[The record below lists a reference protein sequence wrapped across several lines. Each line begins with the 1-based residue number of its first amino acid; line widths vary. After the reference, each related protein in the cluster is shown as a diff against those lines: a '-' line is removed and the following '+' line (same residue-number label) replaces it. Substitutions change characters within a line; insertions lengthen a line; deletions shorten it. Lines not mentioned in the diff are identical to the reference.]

1 MQPLNFS
8 VDLMKWIF
16 DWCFLKVATHVP
28 YLHPYCPPPAP
39 LSPYAVPTLLGQMCR
54 LMFLSNGT
62 EPLNKILLPLHQ
74 PALIES
80 LVSFIKLCVIV
91 AFFLFLCFF
100 FLFISPSLSLLRNRL
115 ADGSLVTLF
124 NGAKGVILKGRLVI
138 GSIIQTRDF
147 HFPLF
152 FQREVGFLEAG
163 WSLAGEQHSG
173 LVEV

>member
-1 MQPLNFS
+1 MKPLNFS

-28 YLHPYCPPPAP
+28 YLHPQRPPPAP
-39 LSPYAVPTLLGQMCR
+39 LSPYAAPTRIGWMCR

-62 EPLNKILLPLHQ
+62 KPLNKISLPLHQ

-91 AFFLFLCFF
+91 TFFLFLCFF
-100 FLFISPSLSLLRNRL
+100 FLFISPSLPLLRNRL

-124 NGAKGVILKGRLVI
+124 NGARGVILKGRLVI
-138 GSIIQTRDF
+138 GSIIQTPWF
-147 HFPLF
+147 SFPSVLSKESWVF
-152 FQREVGFLEAG
+152 GGRLIISRRTA
-163 WSLAGEQHSG
+163 
-173 LVEV
+173 